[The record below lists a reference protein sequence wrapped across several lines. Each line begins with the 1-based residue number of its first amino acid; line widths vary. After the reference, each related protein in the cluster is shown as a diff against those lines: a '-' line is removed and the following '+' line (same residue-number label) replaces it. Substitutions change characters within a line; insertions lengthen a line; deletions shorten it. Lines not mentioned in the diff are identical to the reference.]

1 MRTFANLLTTI
12 VIASWVL
19 AIAVISLRNVTP
31 VSLRFLTYQSIQL
44 PFFLV
49 LAFCAV
55 LGMIVMI
62 LLQLLWGL
70 GSSISNNS
78 RSDDDLDDAFSFDDE
93 DS

>member
-19 AIAVISLRNVTP
+19 AIAVLSLRNVTP

-55 LGMIVMI
+55 LGMIFMALI
-62 LLQLLWGL
+62 QLLWGL
-70 GSSISNNS
+70 GSSISSNS

-93 DS
+93 DG